1 MRPRKFQAI
10 YGATWLGLPAN
21 GSASRKGAAS
31 RGRAGAEQ
39 QPRADSS
46 SSLSLYRLGEL
57 CRKRAV
63 IPPPPNTPAA
73 GVPVWSRQWPAGVGA
88 LAKIILRAGV
98 ALEESTK

>member
-10 YGATWLGLPAN
+10 YGATWLELAGKWQRLPE
-21 GSASRKGAAS
+21 GAAS
-31 RGRAGAEQ
+31 RGEQAQQQ
-39 QPRADSS
+39 QPRPNLS

-63 IPPPPNTPAA
+63 VPPPPNTPAA

-88 LAKIILRAGV
+88 LAKIIFVLA
-98 ALEESTK
+98 SP